1 MNEKI
6 LLESKKLSKI
16 IAKEILAKQIYL
28 FGSYA
33 YGAPND
39 DSDIDLYVVADLSNQ
54 KKIEATQ
61 KAQRSLLGKT
71 KMPIDIIV
79 SDIDNF
85 NERKAV
91 ISTLEYVVANDGVL
105 IYGQ

>member
-1 MNEKI
+1 MNEKVI
-6 LLESKKLSKI
+6 LESKELSKI
-16 IAKEILAKQIYL
+16 ISKEILAKQIYL

-33 YGAPND
+33 YGTPNV

-79 SDIDNF
+79 SDINSF
-85 NERKAV
+85 NERKTIV
-91 ISTLEYVVANDGVL
+91 STLEYVIANEGVL
-105 IYGQ
+105 VYG